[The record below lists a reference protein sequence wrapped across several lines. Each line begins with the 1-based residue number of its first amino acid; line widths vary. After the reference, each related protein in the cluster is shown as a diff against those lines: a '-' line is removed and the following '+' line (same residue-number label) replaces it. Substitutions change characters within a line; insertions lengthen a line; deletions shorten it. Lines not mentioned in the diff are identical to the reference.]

1 MGVRRAGGEDRRAGA
16 FLGNLQVSL
25 ARGDI
30 DAVRRLVLT
39 AAEAERERLAI
50 ELGPEILDQ
59 AVRAAART
67 RRPRKR
73 GRVIVLH
80 GILGSMLD
88 VVDRRGDADRVWVNL
103 YRLFQGR
110 IEDLEL
116 DAEGKPSREGV
127 RVRLA
132 GVHRSTYLA
141 LILDLDREWDVR
153 PFDYDWREDIDR
165 SADRLAGEIRASA
178 PAAPAHIV
186 AHSMGGLVAR
196 RFAQRHPDLWASMR
210 DAANLEAGGRLI
222 LLGTPNHGSFA
233 IPLALSGAEKA
244 VRGLERLD
252 FRHDLR
258 QLLQILNSFPGSY
271 QMLPSP
277 LIRLGD
283 HHGRLFRPRAWGK
296 WPVRGQLLERA
307 EAFIREL
314 HEAVDPRRFV
324 CIAGTG
330 RETPDRVRIDSP
342 GAFRFQ
348 TTTDGDGRVPHVL
361 GLLRDVPSFWVD
373 EGHGDLP
380 RNERVRAALHDLLSE
395 GTTDLLDPQ
404 PARRPEAPAR
414 TWRRAGQIDA
424 LPDELD
430 RVIAAA
436 PRRRGAPLPAL
447 SPAEEADVERL
458 VLGDYLGGPTRAP
471 ASRAERTPEGRGR
484 RRPVVLETL
493 WGDITQVRADVY
505 VVGHYQGVPPQY
517 AELALDRAISGGAGD
532 LVITGHARRGS
543 LRGALGEVQFFPW
556 GRGRPRIVA
565 VAGMGH
571 PGAFTVRSLRRLIRD
586 LAASVGSLPHVRTV
600 ATVLIGSGAG
610 TLGVAEAVRGLLEGL
625 AEGLH
630 SEHAARIRTIRI
642 VELYR
647 DRAAGILRELKRAT
661 KAAPPGGRRP
671 VEVRPTL
678 AKGPGGRAATRA
690 PAAARRATRPP
701 EGVAARL
708 SVFER
713 DGVVHAAAITHAA
726 TVPERVVSV
735 DLNLIEE
742 VAGRVNDPE
751 RDLMTNAPS
760 FLARLLVP
768 REFRDLL
775 REPTPLVIEVD
786 RVTAQLPWEL
796 VSSDVESRPA
806 GEPIGVRAPLAR
818 QMRTIYSP
826 APQRDTPRP
835 EGLRA
840 LVVGDPGDPAEGDAL
855 EGAREEALRVLEILR
870 AHGLEVT
877 AFIGAPGS
885 PRRGIPRGVR
895 VASRADVLNEL
906 MHGDHDILHYAGHG
920 DFDPANPSRVG
931 WVFDKGLLTARE
943 IGALDQVPPLVVAN
957 ACLSART
964 SRALAGRRD
973 FRTARSE
980 TGLLPSLADEF
991 FHLGVRHYVGT
1002 AWAVNDVG
1010 AVLFA
1015 ETFYRH
1021 LLGTGEPGGRRTT
1034 VGDAVQEA
1042 RVSLYRRRR
1051 EFDRLWAAY
1060 QHYGDPTSDAA
1071 SWRATA
1077 RARPGK
1083 GTIERAAG

>member
-1 MGVRRAGGEDRRAGA
+1 MAVPRAGGRDRRAGA
-16 FLGNLQVSL
+16 FLADLQASL

-30 DAVRRLVLT
+30 DAIRRLLLT
-39 AAEAERERLAI
+39 AAESDRERLAA

-73 GRVIVLH
+73 GRVIVTH
-80 GILGSMLD
+80 GIMGSMLD
-88 VVDRRGDADRVWVNL
+88 VVDPRGDADRVWVNL
-103 YRLFQGR
+103 YRLFRGR

-116 DAEGKPSREGV
+116 DAEGKPAKPGV

-132 GVHRSTYLA
+132 GAHRRTYLA

-153 PFDYDWREDIDR
+153 PFDYDWRDDIDR
-165 SADRLAGEIRASA
+165 SADRLAGEIRAWA

-196 RFAQRHPDLWASMR
+196 RFAQRHPDLWGSMR
-210 DAANLEAGGRLI
+210 DAAGLAAGGRLI
-222 LLGTPNHGSFA
+222 MLGTPNHGSFA

-244 VRGLERLD
+244 VKGLEKLD
-252 FRHDLR
+252 FRHNLR
-258 QLLQILNSFPGSY
+258 QLLRILNSFPGSY

-277 LIRLGD
+277 LVRLGD
-283 HHGRLFRPRAWGK
+283 DHGQLFRPQAWGK
-296 WPVRGQLLERA
+296 WPVRAQLLAQAKE
-307 EAFIREL
+307 FITGL
-314 HEAVDPRRFV
+314 HGAVDPQRFV
-324 CIAGTG
+324 VVAGYG
-330 RETPDRVRIDSP
+330 RETPDRIRIDSP
-342 GAFRFQ
+342 GGFSFQ

-361 GLLRDVPSFWVD
+361 GLLRDVASFWVD

-380 RNERVRAALHDLLSE
+380 RNDRVRAAVHDLLSE

-404 PARRPEAPAR
+404 PARRRAAPAR
-414 TWRRAGQIDA
+414 EWRSAGRIDA
-424 LPDELD
+424 LPDELA
-430 RVIAAA
+430 RVVPAA
-436 PRRRGAPLPAL
+436 PRRPGARVPAL
-447 SPAEEADVERL
+447 SPADEADIEGL

-471 ASRAERTPEGRGR
+471 VLRAERTPEAGVGR
-484 RRPVVLETL
+484 RDRRFGPPVVLEVR
-493 WGDITQVRADVY
+493 WGDITQVNADVY
-505 VVGHYQGVPPQY
+505 AVGHYQGVPPQY
-517 AELALDRAISGGAGD
+517 AELALDRAISGSAGD
-532 LVITGHARRGS
+532 LVITGHTRRGS

-556 GRGRPRIVA
+556 GPGRPRTVA

-571 PGAFTVRSLRRLIRD
+571 PGAFTVSSLRRLTRD
-586 LAASVGSLPHVRTV
+586 LAASIGSLPHVRTV

-610 TLGVAEAVRGLLEGL
+610 TLSVAEAVRGFVEGL

-630 SEHAARIRTIRI
+630 SGHAARIRTIRI

-647 DRAAGILRELKRAT
+647 DRAADILRELRRAT
-661 KAAPPGGRRP
+661 KATPSDGRRA
-671 VEVRPTL
+671 VKVRPTVS
-678 AKGPGGRAATRA
+678 KGAGGRAARRA
-690 PAAARRATRPP
+690 PAAAGRSP

-713 DGVVHAAAITHAA
+713 DGFVHAAAITHAA

-751 RDLMTNAPS
+751 RDLMANAPS

-775 REPTPLVIEVD
+775 RETTPLVIEVD

-796 VSSDVESRPA
+796 ISSDVESKPA
-806 GEPIGVRAPLAR
+806 GEPIGVRAALAR
-818 QMRTIYSP
+818 QIRTIYSP
-826 APQRDTPRP
+826 APQRDAQRP
-835 EGLRA
+835 GGLRA

-870 AHGLEVT
+870 AHGVEVT

-885 PRRGIPRGVR
+885 SRRGIPRDVR

-920 DFDPANPSRVG
+920 DFDPADPSRVG
-931 WVFDKGLLTARE
+931 WVFDRGLLTARE
-943 IGALDQVPPLVVAN
+943 IGALDRVPPLVVAN

-964 SRALAGRRD
+964 SRALEGRRD
-973 FRTARSE
+973 FRTARTE

-1002 AWAVNDVG
+1002 AWAVNDIG
-1010 AVLFA
+1010 AVLFT
-1015 ETFYRH
+1015 ETFYRR
-1021 LLGTGEPGGRRTT
+1021 LLGTGDPGGRRST
-1034 VGDAVQEA
+1034 VGDAVHEA
-1042 RVSLYRRRR
+1042 RISLYRRRR
-1051 EFDRLWAAY
+1051 DFDRLWAAY
-1060 QHYGDPTSDAA
+1060 QHYGDPTAQLMS
-1071 SWRATA
+1071 
-1077 RARPGK
+1077 
-1083 GTIERAAG
+1083 